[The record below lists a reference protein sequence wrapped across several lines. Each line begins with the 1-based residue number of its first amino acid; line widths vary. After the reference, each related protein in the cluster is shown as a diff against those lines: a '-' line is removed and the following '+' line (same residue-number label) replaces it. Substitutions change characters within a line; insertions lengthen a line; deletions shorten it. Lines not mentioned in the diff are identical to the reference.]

1 MGIPLRSAST
11 MSLPEGASREGRFL
25 GHPSRLDH
33 TLHWAS
39 LRLGL
44 LHQTGWNLHSVP
56 PASDWLGPSFCSS
69 PITGTPLSDW
79 IPPSCWVSLL
89 RLDII
94 HQTGSNLHTGL
105 LCSDFLWLPL
115 SDCCPPSFWPLPIRL
130 GLRYQTGSHNHTG
143 PPPSDW
149 ASSTDGIS
157 LSFWTSPTQNGP
169 PLSDSIPHSFWGA
182 LPPQIGPP
190 LSDWIPL
197 SLWGSPHPQNGPP
210 LSHWVSLSSGYPLL
224 HLASALRL
232 VLPCHTAFHIHSGPL
247 PAHWASPL
255 IWVPFLRPG
264 LT

>member
-39 LRLGL
+39 LRMGL
-44 LHQTGWNLHSVP
+44 LHQTGWNLHSVTP
-56 PASDWLGPSFCSS
+56 PSDWVSS
-69 PITGTPLSDW
+69 
-79 IPPSCWVSLL
+79 V
-89 RLDII
+89 R
-94 HQTGSNLHTGL
+94 Q
-105 LCSDFLWLPL
+105 
-115 SDCCPPSFWPLPIRL
+115 LPIFRL
-130 GLRYQTGSHNHTG
+130 GLPCQTGPRLQTGSHLHSG

-149 ASSTDGIS
+149 ASSTDRIS

-169 PLSDSIPHSFWGA
+169 PLSDCIPHSFWGS

-210 LSHWVSLSSGYPLL
+210 LSHRVSLSSGYSLL

-247 PAHWASPL
+247 LAHWASPL